1 MKGYTF
7 DGSTKDYLMR
17 CNGFSCGLNMP
28 DALEGEKRFCLPPYA
43 KRMPF
48 LVDEYPA
55 CPKTWMRSEGKIK
68 SYFVAVEEGK
78 GMWLDFNNNE
88 YDQGHHV
95 AVVVSIQGINPI
107 TGLPCK
113 DAQLEQYIEECPKHK
128 KKFGPDRFCKKCG
141 YKWPKQNYLCTTGT
155 PSGSFWL
162 DGFKTAEGVVRQY
175 ILTQE
180 KLKGVAS
187 NLIGNDRVFAI
198 GVSFFLSKQKRPL
211 IANSYSFNINPI
223 AYGSP
228 KYYSTSTPTIWTTP
242 PDWSTGNGTISS
254 PYYTCLSSITDD
266 DEASSLY
273 DDLGFTQ
280 ICASSAGTGSEASS
294 LYDDLGFT
302 QICASSAG
310 TGSSGSFARNITPP
324 LRQVSTKK
332 LEVGAGAEIS
342 QIVYNDPEKLEY
354 WHNDPEAI
362 ICVNYCIEKDA
373 AKIIEAGHS
382 PIKSHPEGFLKNVPV
397 GNLETP

>member
-1 MKGYTF
+1 MKDYNF

-28 DALEGEKRFCLPPYA
+28 DALEGEKRFRLPPYA

-68 SYFVAVEEGK
+68 SYFVSVEEGK

-88 YDQGHHV
+88 YGQGHHV

-128 KKFGPDRFCKKCG
+128 KKFGPDRFCEKCG

-155 PSGSFWL
+155 PSGSFWLL

-198 GVSFFLSKQKRPL
+198 GVSFFLSKEKRPQQRTV
-211 IANSYSFNINPI
+211 IRSTINYTSPI
-223 AYGSP
+223 VYGSP
-228 KYYSTSTPTIWTTP
+228 QLFSPVPTPDCPYPICSPDTSMGDISMGNWDQKPYHEGSTCFLST
-242 PDWSTGNGTISS
+242 
-254 PYYTCLSSITDD
+254 TDD
-266 DEASSLY
+266 DEASLSY
-273 DDLGFTQ
+273 SDSGSTK
-280 ICASSAGTGSEASS
+280 ICASSA
-294 LYDDLGFT
+294 
-302 QICASSAG
+302 AG
-310 TGSSGSFARNITPP
+310 GASGSLARNITSP

-373 AKIIEAGHS
+373 IKIIEGGYK

-397 GNLETP
+397 GNV